1 MKLCPG
7 MWCPSTLFLAT
18 VPFLLSLIF
27 ALVFSFFSL
36 NRFFDIPIHDIGNV
50 TSIKADHID
59 ESNEGKLV
67 HLTGNITTDDLATD
81 PLFGVIVS
89 DVIKLRRV
97 VEKFEGQ
104 DKGWS
109 DTTLRLNSKIFVPKQ
124 VKLGAFTLSSGLI
137 DKFSHFQHLPMTKEL
152 FEQIQDN
159 LSVQLGGKLHFKND
173 NYYVG
178 QNPTLPQFGDLRIRF
193 FVVNIETVSVI
204 AQQVGS
210 DLVSYQT
217 QTDIELLKSGA
228 LSLEEIIIGHNI
240 SVKTY
245 YFSQFSKRFLPYFL
259 GFFPLALSIYLLL
272 LTLKLLN
279 NFPPAWTLTK
289 SSLKAFIFLFVI
301 LLFITYGVIIVF
313 LVILYA
319 IYPIILLL
327 SKLFKNI
334 PFFDSLT
341 NRINWLSALI
351 ITLSLSLI
359 IIASIWIIHLPI
371 LGIILI
377 IMAVGNLYFL
387 KPAHRLLTPINFEL
401 PQPPLVQETV
411 IPQKEFF

>member
-7 MWCPSTLFLAT
+7 VWCPSTIFLTTLLFL
-18 VPFLLSLIF
+18 FIL
-27 ALVFSFFSL
+27 FFGLYFRFHSL
-36 NRFFDIPIHDIGNV
+36 NWIFNIPIHDIGNV

-109 DTTLRLNSKIFVPKQ
+109 ETTLRLNSKIFVPKQ

-159 LSVQLGGKLHFKND
+159 LSVQLGGKLHFKNG

-178 QNPTLPQFGDLRIRF
+178 QNPTRPQFGDLRIRF

-204 AQQVGS
+204 AQQIGS
-210 DLVSYQT
+210 YLVFYQT
-217 QTDIELLKSGA
+217 QTNIELLKYGA
-228 LSLEEIIIGHNI
+228 VSLEEFIFGHKN
-240 SVKTY
+240 SSEKPY
-245 YFSQFSKRFLPYFL
+245 YSAQFRKRLQPYFL

-279 NFPPAWTLTK
+279 NFPPASFLSLTRV
-289 SSLKAFIFLFVI
+289 SFGNQVFIAIATYGFLIVIFVIFLVP
-301 LLFITYGVIIVF
+301 YVIIV
-313 LVILYA
+313 
-319 IYPIILLL
+319 LL
-327 SKLFKNI
+327 SKLLKYL
-334 PFFDSLT
+334 PFFYSLT
-341 NRINWLSALI
+341 NWINWLSALI
-351 ITLSLSLI
+351 ISVSLFLI
-359 IIASIWIIHLPI
+359 IIADIWISHLPI